1 MVDEMIEIIQLPS
14 GNQVMSTSVETRVVK
29 RGILILQFFLV
40 VALGQALE
48 LGELKK
54 KAEKGDKVA
63 QFQLA
68 FVYQNGGKTKD
79 EIEDEI
85 KWFKVT
91 LRARELKIIQQ
102 ARTVALE
109 SEVKEDLEKAIGL
122 YRDSSNQGV
131 VLSQA
136 ILGMLLGRHAEG
148 DEAKNEESIEW
159 LKKAA
164 KKKSAIAQNGLG
176 VSYEIGQGLPKDPKK
191 AREWFLKAAEQGYAV
206 AQSNLAQH
214 YMLGSGANKFGID
227 KVVKV
232 KIEELPDGGG
242 IDFGEAVKWFRRAAD
257 QGYPF
262 AKMNLGG
269 LYLEGRGVEQNTQLG
284 VSWTRKAAEADE
296 PLAQFNMGWLYYD
309 GKLVQQDYKTA
320 YSWFSRSAENGW
332 ADGQL
337 GVGKMLINGLGVE
350 KDTSRGFKWVLQA
363 AEKGNIDAQYHVSIY
378 YLNGVGVEKDLGKSA
393 KWSRAAA
400 EKGHPEAQS
409 IIGQLMFFG
418 EGQKQ
423 DRQGAI
429 RWLKMAAENG
439 VAQSQFILGGCLFHG
454 DGIEKDYAEAFKWL
468 TLAGEYHEGARD
480 ELSKLNAEISPAQ
493 MVEGLKRVDEY
504 KSARGGLR

>member
-1 MVDEMIEIIQLPS
+1 MIELEQRFQKQPQMKAVDDQWSVKGWAVILS
-14 GNQVMSTSVETRVVK
+14 FFLMST
-29 RGILILQFFLV
+29 
-40 VALGQALE
+40 LGQALDVE
-48 LGELKK
+48 ELKD
-54 KAEKGDKVA
+54 KADKGDKIA

-68 FVYQNGGKTKD
+68 FVYENGGKTED

-91 LRARELKIIQQ
+91 LGARELKMIQQ
-102 ARTVALE
+102 ARIVAMG
-109 SEVKEDLEKAIGL
+109 SDVKEDLEKAIGL

-148 DEAKNEESIEW
+148 DKAKIDESVKW

-176 VSYEIGQGLPKDPKK
+176 VSHNVGQGLPEDPKK
-191 AREWFLKAAEQGYAV
+191 AREWFLKAAKQGYAV

-232 KIEELPDGGG
+232 KIEELPDGGD
-242 IDFGEAVKWFRRAAD
+242 IDFGEAVKWFSRAAD
-257 QGYPF
+257 QGYPL
-262 AKMNLGG
+262 AQMNLGG

-284 VSWTRKAAEADE
+284 VSLTRKAAEADE
-296 PLAQFNMGWLYYD
+296 PLAQFNMGWLYFD
-309 GKLVQQDYKTA
+309 GKAVKQDYKTA
-320 YSWFSRSAENGW
+320 YSWFSLSAENDW

-337 GVGKMLINGLGVE
+337 RAGKMLINGLGVE
-350 KDTSRGFKWVLQA
+350 KDASRGFKWMLQA
-363 AEKGNIDAQYHVSIY
+363 AENGNVIAQYDVSICY
-378 YLNGVGVEKDLGKSA
+378 FNGIGVEEDLGKCA

-423 DRQGAI
+423 DRPGAI
-429 RWLKMAAENG
+429 RWLKKAAENG
-439 VAQSQFILGGCLFHG
+439 VLQSQFILGGCLFHG
-454 DGIEKDYAEAFKWL
+454 DGIEKDHAEAFKWL
-468 TLAGEYHEGARD
+468 TLAGEFHEGAQK

-493 MVEGLKRVDEY
+493 MAEGLKRVDEF
-504 KSARGGLR
+504 KNARGRPR